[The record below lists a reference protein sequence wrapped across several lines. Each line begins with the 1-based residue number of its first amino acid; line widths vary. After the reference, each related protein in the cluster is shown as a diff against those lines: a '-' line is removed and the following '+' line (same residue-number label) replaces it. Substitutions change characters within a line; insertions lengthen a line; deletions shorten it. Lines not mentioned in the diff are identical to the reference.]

1 MMRVA
6 VVLPLLIV
14 LLGGCSTISGW
25 FGGDDNAVPPA
36 ELEAIPDPV
45 QLKELWSRGIGV
57 GYDKQSVNL
66 VPTVSGSYVLAADR
80 DGRVVEMSAETGK
93 KLWETKTDA
102 PISAGPGA
110 GEGLVLVGTSDA
122 EVLALSIDDGA
133 IVWRTQVSSEVL
145 AVPRIDLGVVVIQ
158 TADGAIAGLSSSDGR
173 QLWISDHSVP
183 VLTLRGTSSP
193 AVERGAVVAG
203 FANGKVAALT
213 TLNGFQVWETS
224 ISIPQGRSE
233 LDRLVDVDANP
244 IIAGETVYVV
254 SFQGKI
260 AIIDLR
266 SGNLGWTR
274 DMSSYAG
281 LGVDFSQIYVTD
293 VDSKVWALSRDNG
306 AAVWKQEKL
315 HNRALTAPVPFGS
328 YVAVGDFEGYLHL
341 LSTYDGRI
349 AGRVKVDSK
358 GIAERPLVVGDV
370 IFVYGKGGTL
380 AAYTLG
386 GG

>member
-1 MMRVA
+1 MRQVA
-6 VVLPLLIV
+6 VVLLTV

-25 FGGDDNAVPPA
+25 FGGDDNATPPA
-36 ELEAIPDPV
+36 KLEEIKDPV
-45 QLKELWSRGIGV
+45 QLKELWSRDIGV

-66 VPTVSGSYVLAADR
+66 VPTVLDSYVLAADR
-80 DGRVVEMSAETGK
+80 DGRVVELSAETGK

-110 GEGLVLVGTSDA
+110 GEGLVLVGTSNA
-122 EVLALSIDDGA
+122 EVLALSIDDGS
-133 IVWRTQVSSEVL
+133 IIWRAQVSSEVL
-145 AVPRIDLGVVVIQ
+145 AVPRIDAGVVVIQ
-158 TADGAIAGLSSSDGR
+158 TADGTLTGLSSKDGH

-193 AVERGAVVAG
+193 AVERGAVIAG
-203 FANGKVAALT
+203 FASGKVAALT
-213 TLNGFQVWETS
+213 LDKGFQVWETS
-224 ISIPQGRSE
+224 IAIPQGRSE

-244 IIAGETVYVV
+244 VIVGDTVYVV

-266 SGNLGWTR
+266 NGNLGWTR
-274 DMSSYAG
+274 DMSSYSG
-281 LGVDFSQIYVTD
+281 LGVDYSQVYVTD
-293 VDSKVWALSRDNG
+293 VDSNVWALSRDNG
-306 AAVWKQEKL
+306 ASVWKQEKL
-315 HNRALTAPVPFGS
+315 HNRYLTAPEPFGS

-341 LSTYDGRI
+341 LSTYDGHI
-349 AGRVKVDSK
+349 AGRVRVDRK
-358 GIAERPLVVGDV
+358 GIAARPVAVDDV
-370 IFVYGKGGTL
+370 LYVYGKGGTL

>member
-1 MMRVA
+1 MRRVA
-6 VVLPLLIV
+6 VVLLVV

-36 ELEAIPDPV
+36 ELQDITDPV
-45 QLKELWSRGIGV
+45 PLKELWSTDIGV
-57 GYDKQSVNL
+57 GYDKQSVDL
-66 VPTVSGSYVLAADR
+66 VPTVLPPYVFAADR
-80 DGRVVEMSAETGK
+80 DGRVVELSAETGK
-93 KLWETKTDA
+93 KIWQTKTDA

-122 EVLALSIDDGA
+122 EVLALSIDDGS
-133 IVWRTQVSSEVL
+133 ILWRAQVSSEVL

-158 TADGAIAGLSSSDGR
+158 TADGAITALSSNDGH
-173 QLWISDHSVP
+173 QLWVSDHSVP

-193 AVERGAVVAG
+193 VVERGAVIAG

-213 TLNGFQVWETS
+213 LANGFQIWETS
-224 ISIPQGRSE
+224 IAIPQGRSE

-244 IIAGETVYVV
+244 IIVGDTVYVV

-266 SGNLGWTR
+266 TGNLGWTR

-281 LGVDFSQIYVTD
+281 LGVDFSQVYVTD

-306 AAVWKQEKL
+306 ASVWKQEKL
-315 HNRALTAPVPFGS
+315 HNRALTAPEPFGN
-328 YVAVGDFEGYLHL
+328 YVAVGDFEGYVHL
-341 LSTYDGRI
+341 LSTFDGRI
-349 AGRVKVDSK
+349 AGRVRVDRK
-358 GIAERPLVVGDV
+358 GIAARPLAVGDV
-370 IFVYGKGGTL
+370 LYVYGKGGTL
-380 AAYTLG
+380 AAYTLKNG
-386 GG
+386 

>member
-1 MMRVA
+1 MRRAA
-6 VVLPLLIV
+6 VVLLAV

-25 FGGDDNAVPPA
+25 FGGDDNATPPA
-36 ELEAIPDPV
+36 ALEEIKDPV
-45 QLKELWSRGIGV
+45 QLKELWSRDIGV

-66 VPTVSGSYVLAADR
+66 VPAVLGPYVLAADR
-80 DGRVVEMSAETGK
+80 DGRVVELSAENGK
-93 KLWETKTDA
+93 ILWEVKTDE

-110 GEGLVLVGTSDA
+110 GEGLVLVGTSNA
-122 EVLALSIDDGA
+122 EVLALSIDDGS
-133 IVWRTQVSSEVL
+133 IVWRSPVSSVVL
-145 AVPRIDLGVVVIQ
+145 AVPRIDAGVVVIQ
-158 TADGAIAGLSSSDGR
+158 TADGTLTGLSSKDGH

-193 AVERGAVVAG
+193 AVERGAVIAG
-203 FANGKVAALT
+203 FASGKVAALT
-213 TLNGFQVWETS
+213 LANGFQVWETS
-224 ISIPQGRSE
+224 IAIPQGRSE

-244 IIAGETVYVV
+244 VVVGDTVYVV

-266 SGNLGWTR
+266 SGNLGWSR
-274 DMSSYAG
+274 DMSSYTG
-281 LGVDFSQIYVTD
+281 LGVDYTQVYVTD

-306 AAVWKQEKL
+306 ASVWKQEKL
-315 HNRALTAPVPFGS
+315 HNRYLTAPEPFGS

-341 LSTYDGRI
+341 LSTYNGHI
-349 AGRVKVDSK
+349 AGRVRVDSK
-358 GIAERPLVVGDV
+358 GIAARPVAVGDV
-370 IFVYGKGGTL
+370 LYVYGKGGTL

>member
-1 MMRVA
+1 MRRVA
-6 VVLPLLIV
+6 VVLLVV

-36 ELEAIPDPV
+36 ELQDITDPV
-45 QLKELWSRGIGV
+45 PLKELWSTDIGV
-57 GYDKQSVNL
+57 GYDKQSVDL
-66 VPTVSGSYVLAADR
+66 VPTVLPPYVFAADR
-80 DGRVVEMSAETGK
+80 DGRVVELSAETGK
-93 KLWETKTDA
+93 KIWQTKTDA

-122 EVLALSIDDGA
+122 EVLALSIDDGS
-133 IVWRTQVSSEVL
+133 ILWRAQVSSEVL

-158 TADGAIAGLSSSDGR
+158 TADGAITALSSNDGH
-173 QLWISDHSVP
+173 QLWVSDHSVP

-193 AVERGAVVAG
+193 VVERGAVIAG

-213 TLNGFQVWETS
+213 LANGFQIWETS
-224 ISIPQGRSE
+224 IAIPQGRSE

-244 IIAGETVYVV
+244 IIVGDTVYVV

-266 SGNLGWTR
+266 TGNLGWTR

-281 LGVDFSQIYVTD
+281 LGVDFSQVYVTD

-306 AAVWKQEKL
+306 ASVWKQEKL
-315 HNRALTAPVPFGS
+315 HNRALTAPEPFGS
-328 YVAVGDFEGYLHL
+328 YVAVGDFEGYVHL

-349 AGRVKVDSK
+349 AGRVRVDRK
-358 GIAERPLVVGDV
+358 GISARPLAVGDV
-370 IFVYGKGGTL
+370 LYVYGKGGTL
-380 AAYTLG
+380 AAYTLKNG
-386 GG
+386 

>member
-1 MMRVA
+1 MRRVA
-6 VVLPLLIV
+6 VVLLTV

-25 FGGDDNAVPPA
+25 FGGDDNSVPPA
-36 ELEAIPDPV
+36 KLDEIADPV
-45 QLKELWSRGIGV
+45 PLKALWSTDIGV

-66 VPTVSGSYVLAADR
+66 VPTVMSPYVFAADR
-80 DGRVVEMSAETGK
+80 DGRVVELSAETGK
-93 KLWETKTDA
+93 KLWVTKTDA

-122 EVLALSIDDGA
+122 EVFALSIDDGS
-133 IVWRTQVSSEVL
+133 IVWRAQVSSEVL
-145 AVPRIDLGVVVIQ
+145 AVPRIDFGVVVIQ
-158 TADGAIAGLSSSDGR
+158 TADGAIAGLSSKDGH
-173 QLWISDHSVP
+173 QLWVSDHSVP

-193 AVERGAVVAG
+193 AVERGAVIAG

-213 TLNGFQVWETS
+213 IANGFQVWETS
-224 ISIPQGRSE
+224 IAIPQGRSE

-244 IIAGETVYVV
+244 VIVGDTVYVV

-260 AIIDLR
+260 AIIDVHN
-266 SGNLGWTR
+266 GNLGWSR

-281 LGVDFSQIYVTD
+281 LGVDFSQVYVTD

-306 AAVWKQEKL
+306 ASVWKQEKL
-315 HNRALTAPVPFGS
+315 HNRALTSPEPFGS
-328 YVAVGDFEGYLHL
+328 YVAVGDFEGYVHL
-341 LSTYDGRI
+341 LSSYDGRI
-349 AGRVKVDSK
+349 AGRVRVDRK
-358 GIAERPLVVGDV
+358 GIAERPRAVGDV
-370 IFVYGKGGTL
+370 LYVYGKGGVL